1 MSNEMHRIDA
11 YLPDDLEQHFREA
24 VFKRFGMK
32 KGNISEAL
40 KEAVELWI
48 KKVESEVQTP
58 KIRVRG
64 K

>member
-1 MSNEMHRIDA
+1 MSIEMRRIDA
-11 YLPDDLEQHFREA
+11 YLPDDLEQKFREA

-40 KEAVELWI
+40 KEAVDLWI
-48 KKVESEVQTP
+48 KKVESDLQAPRIKV
-58 KIRVRG
+58 KA